1 MYVPQCGKVCIEEIC
16 IGRRC
21 ASAGMHVKHAVCISI
36 NATAAHAAPKLRR
49 AHSRCI
55 PSGDWD
61 TLIRTGGVVPEETFM
76 LPCSPV
82 MAHTIE
88 VPPRMA
94 VQLSRRKGS
103 FFYWPLGLWPLFP
116 RQVATAPPK
125 LTGRLRSLH
134 GQFFCG
140 ESRGPTQCGEIP
152 TVRGVQLAPTLVQF
166 QPGARPIGRPRGRPG
181 KVHSG
186 HCAACAVATTLDE
199 NKQQHPILCMSTF
212 HSFHC
217 TRPADRRGC
226 RRSTPGAA
234 R

>member
-125 LTGRLRSLH
+125 LTGRLHDLNARSVLLRGIPRPDTVRRNTH
-134 GQFFCG
+134 GAWGATHAYPRPVSTRCASHRPPTRAPG
-140 ESRGPTQCGEIP
+140 ESTQWPLCCMC
-152 TVRGVQLAPTLVQF
+152 
-166 QPGARPIGRPRGRPG
+166 
-181 KVHSG
+181 SG
-186 HCAACAVATTLDE
+186 HY
-199 NKQQHPILCMSTF
+199 F
-212 HSFHC
+212 
-217 TRPADRRGC
+217 R
-226 RRSTPGAA
+226 
-234 R
+234 

>member
-21 ASAGMHVKHAVCISI
+21 ASAGMHVMHAVCISI

-88 VPPRMA
+88 V
-94 VQLSRRKGS
+94 SRRKGS
-103 FFYWPLGLWPLFP
+103 FFYWPLGLWPLALFP
-116 RQVATAPPK
+116 QQVATAPPK
-125 LTGRLRSLH
+125 LTGRLHDLNARSVLL
-134 GQFFCG
+134 
-140 ESRGPTQCGEIP
+140 RGIP
-152 TVRGVQLAPTLVQF
+152 RPYTVRRNTHGAWGATHAYPRPEHARRRPTT
-166 QPGARPIGRPRGRPG
+166 
-181 KVHSG
+181 
-186 HCAACAVATTLDE
+186 AA
-199 NKQQHPILCMSTF
+199 S
-212 HSFHC
+212 
-217 TRPADRRGC
+217 
-226 RRSTPGAA
+226 AA
-234 R
+234 RS